1 MHGGLKGQRILSEAS
16 FLIIQ
21 NEIPIPDHLNCQ
33 LNQYLRKLSSLWTSQ
48 VESKVLTSAKVSS
61 FGQLVPTI
69 FNRYPLSGFV
79 LIFILPFSI
88 LRFFNWITQKLLGGP
103 KGANQ
108 ELFIVQFHFVQV
120 LSNSFLS
127 KVGGGGEGAGSQLA
141 PSFKQFHLSLNI
153 PRENNLFS
161 VHLSVALFWD

>member
-1 MHGGLKGQRILSEAS
+1 M
-16 FLIIQ
+16 
-21 NEIPIPDHLNCQ
+21 
-33 LNQYLRKLSSLWTSQ
+33 
-48 VESKVLTSAKVSS
+48 
-61 FGQLVPTI
+61 
-69 FNRYPLSGFV
+69 
-79 LIFILPFSI
+79 
-88 LRFFNWITQKLLGGP
+88 GGP

-161 VHLSVALFWD
+161 VHLSVALLGPEAQKPKTFRVAAFYAQKLSGRSAQNRFSRQA